1 MTVADLLAR
10 LNLAH
15 LAPAFEAEGIDLE
28 ALALLDDAHLKELG
42 VTRLGDRAKLRE
54 MARAGGPRTATT
66 EQPAG
71 TVWRVLGVGAFVAV
85 AVCAGVRWKEGRVER
100 ARLAAEE
107 KAEEKEQLRLAEE
120 KKAEQARSAAEPARR
135 AQNWQSPTF
144 GTMQWIPAG
153 TFTMGSPNDEIIRAS
168 DEAQHTV
175 TLTRGFW
182 LMEHEVTQGEWQ
194 AVMGSNPANFTAC
207 GPTCPVETVSR
218 EDAQAF
224 VQKVSARDGV
234 TYALPTEAQ
243 WEYAARGGQAFV
255 YAGSNTVTDVAWVSE
270 NAGSSTHPV
279 CQKQRNG
286 FGLCD
291 MSGNVY
297 EWTADIYGDYPSGA
311 VTDPVGAASGP
322 LRVRRGGSWRGTA
335 VYARAAYRSRINP
348 GNRLDFLGL
357 RLSRTIP

>member
-54 MARAGGPRTATT
+54 MARAGGPAAS

-71 TVWRVLGVGAFVAV
+71 TVWRLVGVGAFVAV
-85 AVCAGVRWKEGRVER
+85 AAYAGVRWNEERVEQ
-100 ARLAAEE
+100 A
-107 KAEEKEQLRLAEE
+107 RLAEE
-120 KKAEQARSAAEPARR
+120 KQAAQARAAAEPARR
-135 AQNWQSPTF
+135 AQNWLSPTF
-144 GTMQWIPAG
+144 GTMQWIPPG
-153 TFTMGSPNDEIIRAS
+153 TFTMGSPNDEQGRSS
-168 DEAQHTV
+168 DEAQHNV
-175 TLTRGFW
+175 SLTLGFW

-194 AVMGSNPANFTAC
+194 AVMGSNPAHFTAC

-224 VQKVSARDGV
+224 VLAASARDGV

-255 YAGSNTVTDVAWVSE
+255 YAGSNTVTDVAWVAE
-270 NAGSSTHPV
+270 NAGSTTHPV

-291 MSGNVY
+291 MTGNVW

-311 VTDPVGAASGP
+311 VMDPVGASSGEF
-322 LRVRRGGSWRGTA
+322 RVNRGGSWFNTA
-335 VYARAAYRSRINP
+335 DLARAANRNGNYP
-348 GNRLDFLGL
+348 GGRGDRLGL
-357 RLSRTIP
+357 RLSRTNP